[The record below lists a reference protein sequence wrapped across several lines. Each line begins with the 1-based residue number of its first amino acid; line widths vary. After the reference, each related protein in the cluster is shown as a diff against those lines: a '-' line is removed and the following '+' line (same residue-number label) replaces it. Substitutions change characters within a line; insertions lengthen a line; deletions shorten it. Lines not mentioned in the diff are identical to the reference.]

1 MCGQKM
7 NCVGGAKV
15 FKICKI
21 KENSTQF
28 ENIHFLNAK
37 NNKKMIIKFAQV
49 GENANYC

>member
-1 MCGQKM
+1 MRGQKII
-7 NCVGGAKV
+7 CVGGAKLI
-15 FKICKI
+15 KIS

-49 GENANYC
+49 GENANFC